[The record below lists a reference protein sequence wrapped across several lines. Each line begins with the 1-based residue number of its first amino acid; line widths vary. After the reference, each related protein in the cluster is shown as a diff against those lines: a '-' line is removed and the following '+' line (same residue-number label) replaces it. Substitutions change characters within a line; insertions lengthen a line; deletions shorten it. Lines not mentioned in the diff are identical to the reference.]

1 MCGIVGILNRS
12 APIDQQELLRF
23 TDMLTHR
30 GPDGRGA
37 LVDANLGLGHRR
49 LAILDLS
56 PDGRN
61 PMSYG
66 GADGQRYWITY
77 NGEVYNFLELRAELE
92 GLGHVF
98 RTGTDTEVVAAAY
111 VQWGEDCLLRFN
123 GMWAF
128 AIWDREERSLFL
140 ARDRFG
146 IKPLYYWNGPSRFA
160 FASEMKAFPALDG
173 FEARLDEEAARLALA
188 NAQAAEGTRTAAI
201 LRGIERLPAG
211 CTLRIRA
218 GEAPVLRRWWNTR
231 DHLVAVPRRY
241 EEQVEMFR
249 GLFLDAVRLRLRSD
263 VAVGTCLSGGVD
275 SSAIAS
281 AMAHVAGQPAGAHVA
296 GRPVGSGTRNA
307 PDWRHA
313 FIACFPGTML
323 DERVYADMVVEHTGA
338 IAHHW
343 NFDQNDALG
352 HIVDSVWATED
363 LYPGLT
369 VPIWSIYR
377 EMRRGGVTVSLDG
390 HGGDEL
396 LGGYTWY
403 LDWPMNQLNDGLY
416 QDFHATL
423 LPSILRNFDRCSM
436 AHGIEVRMPLMDWR
450 LVCMG
455 FSLGAEA
462 KIGGGYTK
470 RVLRDAM
477 AGLMPDTV
485 RRRRSKLGFNSPMIE
500 WLNGGMSNLVREV
513 VTHRLWRESPFWD
526 GPGLGDAILRKTAA
540 KAWTVD
546 DWATALSV
554 WTMMNLVIW
563 QILFVER
570 AGKSLNGRRP

>member
-12 APIDQQELLRF
+12 APIDQAELLRF
-23 TDMLTHR
+23 TDTLTHR

-56 PDGRN
+56 ADGRN
-61 PMSYG
+61 PMAYG

-98 RTGTDTEVVAAAY
+98 RTGTDTEVVVAAY

-128 AIWDREERSLFL
+128 AIWDHQERSLFL

-146 IKPLYYWNGPSRFA
+146 IKPLYYWNGSTRFA
-160 FASEMKAFPALDG
+160 FASEMKAFLALDG
-173 FEARLDEEAARLALA
+173 FEARLDEEAARQSLA
-188 NAQAAEGTRTAAI
+188 NAQAYEGTRTAAI
-201 LRGIERLPAG
+201 LRGIERLPGG
-211 CTLRIRA
+211 CSLRVRA
-218 GEAPVLRRWWNTR
+218 GENPVLRRWWTTR
-231 DHLVAVPRRY
+231 DHLIAVPTRY

-249 GLFLDAVRLRLRSD
+249 DLFLDAVRLRLRSD

-281 AMAHVAGQPAGAHVA
+281 AMAHIVDKPSEMG
-296 GRPVGSGTRNA
+296 GRSGMGRNA

-313 FIACFPGTML
+313 FIACFPGTVL
-323 DERVYADMVVEHTGA
+323 DERIYADAVVAHTGA
-338 IAHHW
+338 IPHHW
-343 NFDQNDALG
+343 TFDADAALG
-352 HIVDSVWATED
+352 NIVDSVWATED
-363 LYPGLT
+363 IYPGLT

-377 EMRRGGVTVSLDG
+377 EMRRQGVTVSLDG

-403 LDWPMNQLNDGLY
+403 LDWPMNRVNDGLY
-416 QDFHATL
+416 HDFHTGL

-450 LVCMG
+450 LVRMAC
-455 FSLGAEA
+455 SLGPEA

-470 RVLRDAM
+470 RILRDSM
-477 AGLMPDTV
+477 AGIMPEAI
-485 RRRRSKLGFNSPMIE
+485 RQRRSKLGFNSPMIE
-500 WLNGGMSNLVREV
+500 WLNGGMANLVREV
-513 VTHRLWRESPFWD
+513 VSHPFWRESPFWD
-526 GPGLGDAILRKTAA
+526 GPRLGDAILRKTAA
-540 KAWTVD
+540 RAWSVD

-570 AGKSLNGRRP
+570 AGQGRNGARP